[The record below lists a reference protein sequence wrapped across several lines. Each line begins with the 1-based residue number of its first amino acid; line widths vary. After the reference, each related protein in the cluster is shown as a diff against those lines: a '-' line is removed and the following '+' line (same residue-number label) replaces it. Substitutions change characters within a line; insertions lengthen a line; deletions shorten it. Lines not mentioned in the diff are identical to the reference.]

1 MEMEFKD
8 RGHDEIMKGVSVEKN
23 VQRLGPEVF

>member
-8 RGHDEIMKGVSVEKN
+8 IGHDEIAKGVRVEKN
-23 VQRLGPEVF
+23 VQRWPGGF